1 MKIPQSDIEK
11 RYSGLSVYELARL
24 YRSGDLTEM
33 AQSVLKN
40 EIEKRGLTEERML
53 RIKAPYPI
61 KAPPKT
67 PKKKSRVPYGC
78 LSCGWGGDDRDLKLY
93 VTRTQD
99 SWPWEEHREE
109 IYPKCKSIGTIE
121 ARPLKA

>member
-1 MKIPQSDIEK
+1 MKISQSDLEK
-11 RYSGLSVYELARL
+11 RYSGLSVYELAGL

-53 RIKAPYPI
+53 RIKAPYPL

-67 PKKKSRVPYGC
+67 SKRKSRVPYGC
-78 LSCGWGGDDRDLKLY
+78 LSCGWGGDDRDLKLFAI
-93 VTRTQD
+93 RMQNSLQD
-99 SWPWEEHREE
+99 NYKK
-109 IYPKCKSIGTIE
+109 ICPKCKSIGTIE
-121 ARPLKA
+121 VRPLKA